1 MIRILLAD
9 DRPLLR
15 SCFRLLLDA
24 EDDVEGHSM
33 MQNMG
38 ISRGIANARERDIQQ
53 HLKRHDLEAEARAH
67 KKDRR

>member
-1 MIRILLAD
+1 MATDETKPEGVNKAKGI
-9 DRPLLR
+9 
-15 SCFRLLLDA
+15 DA

-38 ISRGIANARERDIQQ
+38 ISRGVANARERDIQQ

-67 KKDRR
+67 KKERR

>member
-1 MIRILLAD
+1 MAAD
-9 DRPLLR
+9 ETKPEGLNKAKGTE
-15 SCFRLLLDA
+15 A

-33 MQNMG
+33 LQNMG
-38 ISRGIANARERDIQQ
+38 ISRELAHARERDIQQ